1 MANLDKSN
9 VVNGNIISASDIT
22 ALYDTFTGDNTA
34 NNIDILGSNNNFAGT
49 ASKADNLRYTNG
61 SSNHEYPVVFVTG
74 SAQYKTA
81 YVDSNDKITYN
92 PSTNLLTVTASLAN
106 TGSRAVSSET
116 ADNLYDFGIIDSVG
130 NPGTLPLPRPI
141 AVTVP
146 FPSGGSGSIDLAT
159 IIPPIATGATTL
171 GLDIFVVGQTL
182 VAPNQINT
190 FDTLEINYVAPSILS
205 VTSSNSTAFG
215 AILNGWTTA

>member
-49 ASKADNLRYTNG
+49 SSKADNLRYTNG

-106 TGSRAVSSET
+106 TGSRAVSSAT
-116 ADNLYDFGIIDSVG
+116 ADNLANFGIIDANG
-130 NPGTLPLPRPI
+130 NPGTLNLPRPI
-141 AVTVP
+141 AVTVQ
-146 FPSGGSGSIDLAT
+146 FISGGSGSIDIAT
-159 IIPPIATGATTL
+159 VVPPIATGATQL
-171 GLDIFVVGQTL
+171 GQDIFVVGQTL
-182 VAPNQINT
+182 VTPTRINT
-190 FDTLEINYVAPSILS
+190 ADTLEINYTQPSTFS
-205 VTSSNSTAFG
+205 VTSSNSAAFG
-215 AILNGWTTA
+215 AILTGWTTS

>member
-22 ALYDTFTGDNTA
+22 ALYDTFTGVNTA

-106 TGSRAVSSET
+106 TGSRSITSET
-116 ADNLYDFGIIDSVG
+116 ADNLDDFGIIDPTG
-130 NPGTLPLPRPI
+130 NPGTLTRPRPI
-141 AVTVP
+141 AVTVQ
-146 FPSGGSGSIDLAT
+146 FPSGGSGSIDLAIMT
-159 IIPPIATGATTL
+159 PPIATAASTL
-171 GLDIFVVGQTL
+171 GQDIFVVGQTL

-190 FDTLEINYVAPSILS
+190 ADTLEINYTAPTLFA
-205 VTSSNSTAFG
+205 VTSSNNTAFG
-215 AILNGWTTA
+215 AILTGWTTA

>member
-9 VVNGNIISASDIT
+9 VVNGNTISASDIT
-22 ALYDTFTGDNTA
+22 ALYDTFTGVNTA

-92 PSTNLLTVTASLAN
+92 PSTNLLTVTASLAV
-106 TGSRAVSSET
+106 TASRSITSET
-116 ADNLYDFGIIDSVG
+116 ADNLDDFGIIDPTG
-130 NPGTLPLPRPI
+130 NPGILTRPRPI
-141 AVTVP
+141 AVTVQ

-159 IIPPIATGATTL
+159 MIPPIATAASTL
-171 GLDIFVVGQTL
+171 GQDIFVVGQTL
-182 VAPNQINT
+182 VNPNQINT
-190 FDTLEINYVAPSILS
+190 ADTLEINYIAPSLFA
-205 VTSSNSTAFG
+205 VTSSNNTAFG
-215 AILNGWTTA
+215 AILTGWTTA

>member
-49 ASKADNLRYTNG
+49 ASKADNLRYADG

-106 TGSRAVSSET
+106 TGSRSITSET
-116 ADNLYDFGIIDSVG
+116 ADNLANFGIIDPTG
-130 NPGTLPLPRPI
+130 NPGTLNFPRPI
-141 AVTVP
+141 AVTVQ

-159 IIPPIATGATTL
+159 MIPPIATAATTL
-171 GLDIFVVGQTL
+171 GQDIFVVGQTL

-190 FDTLEINYVAPSILS
+190 TASLEINYIAPSIFA
-205 VTSSNSTAFG
+205 VTSSNTSSLG
-215 AILNGWTTA
+215 AILTGWTTA

>member
-49 ASKADNLRYTNG
+49 SSKADNLRYTNG

-116 ADNLYDFGIIDSVG
+116 ADNLANFGIIDATG
-130 NPGTLPLPRPI
+130 NPVTLNLPRPI
-141 AVTVP
+141 AATIT
-146 FPSGGSGSIDLAT
+146 FSGGSGSVDLSS
-159 IIPPIATGATTL
+159 IVPPIGTAASQL
-171 GLDIFVVGQTL
+171 GTDIFIHGQTL
-182 VAPNQINT
+182 VTPTQINT
-190 FDTLEINYVAPSILS
+190 ADTLEINYTIPSTFS
-205 VTSSNSTAFG
+205 VTSSNNAAFG
-215 AILNGWTTA
+215 AILTGWTTA